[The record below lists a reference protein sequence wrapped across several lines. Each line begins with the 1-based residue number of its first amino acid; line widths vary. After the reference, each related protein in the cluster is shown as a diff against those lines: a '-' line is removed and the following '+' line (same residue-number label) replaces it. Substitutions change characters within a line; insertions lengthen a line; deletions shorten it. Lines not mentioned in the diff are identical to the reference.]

1 MSMSV
6 SLVLMETAVWWGAM
20 LLLNRPMNP
29 PAGDR
34 INILRQESR
43 RKSKEVVIMN
53 AILVTSSVVQQE
65 PFRAFLSR
73 SQNLKAPTKQHW
85 TGVPAGTV

>member
-29 PAGDR
+29 PAGDP

-73 SQNLKAPTKQHW
+73 SQYLKAPIKQHW
-85 TGVPAGTV
+85 TGVPADTV